1 MSDPI
6 REAKARLRRQLKAQW
21 KGCEAGARE
30 SASRAALDRLLS
42 RPEWQAARTVMCY
55 APLPDEL
62 DLWPLAARALA
73 EGRRLALPRFDPG
86 ADAYEAAHV
95 GDLERDVAAGAFGIR
110 EPLAARPRI
119 PLNQLDFV
127 LVPGLGFTCDGR
139 RLGRGK
145 GCYDRLLTSIRG
157 TACGVAMDWQV
168 LDFIPAEPHD
178 KHVDCILTPTR
189 WLAVARRF
197 ADQ

>member
-1 MSDPI
+1 MNESI
-6 REAKARLRRQLKAQW
+6 REAKAHLRRQLKARRKASPADDQ
-21 KGCEAGARE
+21 AT
-30 SASRAALDRLLS
+30 ASRAALDRLLG

-62 DLWPLAARALA
+62 DLWPAVAQALAA
-73 EGRRLALPRFDPG
+73 GRRLALPRFDPTTG
-86 ADAYEAAHV
+86 AYEAAHV
-95 GDLERDVAAGAFGIR
+95 EDLERDVAVGAFGIR
-110 EPLAARPRI
+110 EPVAIRPRI

-127 LVPGLGFTCDGR
+127 LVPGLGFACDGR
-139 RLGRGK
+139 RLGHGK
-145 GCYDRLLTSIRG
+145 GYYDRLLASIYG

-168 LDFIPAEPHD
+168 LDFIPAESHD
-178 KHVDCILTPTR
+178 KRVDCILTPTR

>member
-1 MSDPI
+1 MNDSIRGEKASLRRRLTAQGKAQGPWD
-6 REAKARLRRQLKAQW
+6 REAV
-21 KGCEAGARE
+21 
-30 SASRAALDRLLS
+30 SRATRDRLLS
-42 RPEWQAARTVMCY
+42 RPEWRAARFVMAY

-62 DLWPLAARALA
+62 DLWPVAAQALA
-73 EGRRLALPRFDPG
+73 EGRRLALPRFDAAAG
-86 ADAYEAAHV
+86 AYEAAEV
-95 GDLERDVAAGAFGIR
+95 EVLERDVTVGAFGIR
-110 EPLAARPRI
+110 EPVPARPRI

-127 LVPGLGFTCDGR
+127 LVPGLGFACDGR

-145 GCYDRLLTSIRG
+145 GYYDRLLASIRG

-178 KHVDCILTPTR
+178 KYVDCILTPTR

>member
-1 MSDPI
+1 MIEAI
-6 REAKARLRRQLKAQW
+6 REVKAQLRRQLKARGKTSQ
-21 KGCEAGARE
+21 ADDRAA
-30 SASRAALDRLLS
+30 ASRAALDRLLARS
-42 RPEWQAARTVMCY
+42 EWQAARTVMCF

-73 EGRRLALPRFDPG
+73 EGRRLALPRFDPAVG
-86 ADAYEAAHV
+86 AYEAAHV
-95 GDLERDVAAGAFGIR
+95 EDLERDVAVGAFGIR
-110 EPLAARPRI
+110 EPLATRPRI

-127 LVPGLGFTCDGR
+127 LVPGLGFACDGR

-145 GCYDRLLTSIRG
+145 GYYDRLLASIHG

-178 KHVDCILTPTR
+178 KRVDCILTPTR